1 MELTKSIVDSILKT
15 LPIGYYAG
23 RKIDVTLDDEAE
35 TSYYSMMTDKIV
47 ISYPILC
54 ERAKNVSENITAEN
68 AVRSML
74 YHEVSHAILT
84 PTELS
89 IDKPINVFEDER
101 IETMLNNYYMDVNF
115 RQQIIEINGGIHEA
129 KDAWTAYYNAVRFGI
144 STPRIQMMINSML
157 HQYDDLSRVSNY
169 YRCIDYS
176 RSIHRL
182 YSEIADE
189 FANNPEAFS
198 PPNSANSP
206 NGKQNGEQSDNPGDE
221 MKDSQDVRTEMDTG
235 SEEDET
241 GDKEKEEEGE
251 EKEDTTR
258 PSDLTLPP
266 DKVKDLAKS
275 VLNKKAALNPGERQ
289 KLDTFQKAAETIIGN
304 FNKKNSG
311 GSGINAYSG
320 IFNPRAVARND
331 YRYFER
337 AMSTQG
343 NNKFGTCHLNL
354 FIDCSGS
361 YYYNQNITN
370 GILASLSEIERKNKN
385 FSLDVYFINDHFRKC
400 KSVDDRVFTADGG
413 NRIPYDIK
421 KIMVNAQKPQ
431 TVNYNI
437 VLFDGDA
444 FSNQGDSMSA
454 KRQLFKAFDAKQT
467 TLITNSENCVYIND
481 KFTATK
487 VIVTDNYAAE
497 LAQHI
502 LNAFTIAFG

>member
-54 ERAKNVSENITAEN
+54 ERAKNVSENISAEN

-129 KDAWTAYYNAVRFGI
+129 KDAWTAYYNAVRYGI

-182 YSEIADE
+182 YNEIANE
-189 FANNPEAFS
+189 FADYPEAFS
-198 PPNSANSP
+198 PNSANSTD
-206 NGKQNGEQSDNPGDE
+206 GSQDKEEQSNNSGNE
-221 MKDSQDVRTEMDTG
+221 MRDTQDVRTETDTG
-235 SEEDET
+235 SEEDR
-241 GDKEKEEEGE
+241 GDDEEKEKEGE
-251 EKEDTTR
+251 EEETAR

-266 DKVKDLAKS
+266 DKVKDLAKT

-320 IFNPRAVARND
+320 VFNPRAVARND